1 MIIGYPNNFL
11 FVNDNISHETVP
23 LYKRPF
29 VSERGG
35 VPEAGAG
42 QHGGGPGLLLGK

>member
-1 MIIGYPNNFL
+1 MIIGYPKKSFPAMT
-11 FVNDNISHETVP
+11 VSHEAVH
-23 LYKRPF
+23 LHLLSF

-35 VPEAGAG
+35 VPAAGAG